1 MNQVNHPRG
10 FDDEASLRLRTRVR
24 ALSLCIAKLAFF
36 DLLASP
42 LVPLVLLLHLLI
54 ELWSASTVKFR

>member
-24 ALSLCIAKLAFF
+24 ALSLCRAELAF
-36 DLLASP
+36 LTSWPAP
-42 LVPLVLLLHLLI
+42 LPLVLLLHLLI
-54 ELWSASTVKFR
+54 ELWSPRTVKLR